1 MAINPMDAQGGG
13 IGGAMPTAGGA
24 MPQGT
29 PQEGPAFEQTGRGT
43 VSKDLL
49 DALVAAKLLREK
61 KMAQNQLMLSMK
73 NDPQTVAEKNETEL
87 QGLTQQE
94 ITKGVSGVL
103 QNKQRKEQKNLQL
116 AAKGQG
122 QPRRGGSPQGRGQG
136 LANIRMAQAAAQ
148 GGPRRMAQGGIVG
161 FQEGQEVEGEG
172 SGGADNWFKAS
183 ANWVKENPLEA
194 ASMGLM
200 FVPAVGWVG
209 SLGLKAGIAAAKF
222 APKLLPAAT
231 KAGQF
236 AQKAFTKQ
244 VPYKPKP
251 GQTVYQSPKTGK
263 METLDPTKRTAK
275 GLEGLPTTKEF
286 SPMKTSFTSGA
297 GLGIAN
303 LLGGGEEEKLT
314 GEIGGKDDTKGT
326 TPAATPPAVAQ
337 PTTDSTLPTYDEKM
351 MKIERALSQG
361 GIGSFGKNMQAMDDA
376 EAERAIESRKNEL
389 LAEYNSQVVDQR
401 TLNQA
406 QTQLLKYSAQLQAL
420 VGQDPSVLAAQR
432 RLEAALDDED
442 ESAIAAAQKEISNA
456 QTLATAA
463 IGKTPSGIALISQI
477 AALRETL
484 SKYQGGSATVDS
496 SGFGELKVKG

>member
-1 MAINPMDAQGGG
+1 MAINPMDAQGG
-13 IGGAMPTAGGA
+13 IAGAMPTAGGA
-24 MPQGT
+24 MPQGMPQGT

-43 VSKDLL
+43 VGKDLL

-73 NDPQTVAEKNETEL
+73 NDPQTVAEKNEAEL

-122 QPRRGGSPQGRGQG
+122 RGQPRRGRSPQGAPRVAGI
-136 LANIRMAQAAAQ
+136 ADNPRPNMAM
-148 GGPRRMAQGGIVG
+148 MAQGGIVG
-161 FQEGQEVEGEG
+161 FQEGQEVEGEKVD
-172 SGGADNWFKAS
+172 AETQNKIVEY
-183 ANWVKENPLEA
+183 VKENPWATALNTA
-194 ASMGLM
+194 ALAALVAP
-200 FVPAVGWVG
+200 VPGG
-209 SLGLKAGIAAAKF
+209 RPLSGILKLGATGAKY
-222 APKLLPAAT
+222 APKIAKVL
-231 KAGQF
+231 G
-236 AQKAFTKQ
+236 KAFTK
-244 VPYKPKP
+244 PKP
-251 GQTVYQSPKTGK
+251 GLQGRGLNRVNTGQP
-263 METLDPTKRTAK
+263 MGEAAKR
-275 GLEGLPTTKEF
+275 
-286 SPMKTSFTSGA
+286 
-297 GLGIAN
+297 LGIADDVTAASRQFDP
-303 LLGGGEEEKLT
+303 LRSAGVLGTAGGISSLMEGGGDEKIV
-314 GEIGGKDDTKGT
+314 EGKDDTKGT
-326 TPAATPPAVAQ
+326 TPVATPPAVAQ
-337 PTTDSTLPTYDEKM
+337 PTADSTLPTYDEKM

-484 SKYQGGSATVDS
+484 SKYQGGSGATQSADVAAA
-496 SGFGELKVKG
+496 LKAID

>member
-29 PQEGPAFEQTGRGT
+29 PQEGPACEQTGRGT
-43 VSKDLL
+43 VGKDLL

-161 FQEGQEVEGEG
+161 FQEGQEVEGEKVD
-172 SGGADNWFKAS
+172 AETQNKIVEY
-183 ANWVKENPLEA
+183 VKENPWATALNTA
-194 ASMGLM
+194 ALAALVAP
-200 FVPAVGWVG
+200 VPGG
-209 SLGLKAGIAAAKF
+209 RPLSGILKLGATGAKY
-222 APKLLPAAT
+222 APKIAKVL
-231 KAGQF
+231 G
-236 AQKAFTKQ
+236 KAFTK
-244 VPYKPKP
+244 PKP
-251 GQTVYQSPKTGK
+251 GLQGRGLNRVNTGQP
-263 METLDPTKRTAK
+263 MGEAAKR
-275 GLEGLPTTKEF
+275 
-286 SPMKTSFTSGA
+286 
-297 GLGIAN
+297 LGIADDVTAASRQFDP
-303 LLGGGEEEKLT
+303 LRSAGVLGTAGGISSLMEGGGDEKIV
-314 GEIGGKDDTKGT
+314 EGKDDTKGT
-326 TPAATPPAVAQ
+326 TPVATPPAVAQ
-337 PTTDSTLPTYDEKM
+337 PTADSTLPTYDEKM

-432 RLEAALDDED
+432 RLEGALDDED
-442 ESAIAAAQKEISNA
+442 ESAIAAAQKEISDA

-484 SKYQGGSATVDS
+484 SKYQGGSGATGNRSAEDQA
-496 SGFGELKVKG
+496 LLDKYK

>member
-43 VSKDLL
+43 VGKDLL

-161 FQEGQEVEGEG
+161 FQEGQEVEGEKVD
-172 SGGADNWFKAS
+172 AETQNKIVEY
-183 ANWVKENPLEA
+183 VKENPWATALNTA
-194 ASMGLM
+194 ALAALVAP
-200 FVPAVGWVG
+200 VPGG
-209 SLGLKAGIAAAKF
+209 RPLSGILKLGATGAKY
-222 APKLLPAAT
+222 APKIAKVL
-231 KAGQF
+231 G
-236 AQKAFTKQ
+236 KAFTK
-244 VPYKPKP
+244 PKP
-251 GQTVYQSPKTGK
+251 GLQGRGLNRVNTGQP
-263 METLDPTKRTAK
+263 MGEAAKR
-275 GLEGLPTTKEF
+275 
-286 SPMKTSFTSGA
+286 
-297 GLGIAN
+297 LGIADDVTAASRQFDP
-303 LLGGGEEEKLT
+303 LRSAGVLGTAGGISSLMEGGGDEKIV
-314 GEIGGKDDTKGT
+314 EGKDDTKGT
-326 TPAATPPAVAQ
+326 TPVATPPAVAQ
-337 PTTDSTLPTYDEKM
+337 PTADSTLPTYDEKM

-432 RLEAALDDED
+432 RLEGALDDED

-484 SKYQGGSATVDS
+484 SKYQGGSGATGNRSAEDQA
-496 SGFGELKVKG
+496 LLDKYK